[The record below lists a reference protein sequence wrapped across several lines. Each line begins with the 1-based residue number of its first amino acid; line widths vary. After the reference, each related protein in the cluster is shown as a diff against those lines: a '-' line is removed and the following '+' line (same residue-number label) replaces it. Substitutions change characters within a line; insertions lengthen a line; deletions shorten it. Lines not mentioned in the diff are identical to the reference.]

1 MATPRPRR
9 RSAPPPER
17 ALSLNEA
24 NPRPAFG
31 RANQSAYLSRPS
43 LSKPI
48 ARRNKRGFFHRAIM
62 GEPQQVSALPPPPMQ
77 YIKEYTDENIRKG
90 LAPKPPPPVKDSYM
104 MFGNQFQCDDLIIRP
119 LESQGIER
127 LHPMQFDHK
136 KELRKL
142 NMSILVN
149 FLDLLD
155 ILIRSPGSIKREEKL
170 EDLKLLFVHVHHLIN
185 EYRPHQA
192 RETLRVMME
201 VQKRQ
206 RLETAERFQKH
217 LERVVEM
224 IQNCLA
230 SLPDDLP
237 HSEGGLRVK
246 TEPMDTDDGNNC
258 IGQSEKQ
265 RERSGCKRDQVLDKD
280 AAMCSIID
288 EMT

>member
-1 MATPRPRR
+1 
-9 RSAPPPER
+9 
-17 ALSLNEA
+17 
-24 NPRPAFG
+24 
-31 RANQSAYLSRPS
+31 
-43 LSKPI
+43 
-48 ARRNKRGFFHRAIM
+48 M

-90 LAPKPPPPVKDSYM
+90 LAPKPPPPIRDSYM

-136 KELRKL
+136 RELKKL

-155 ILIRSPGSIKREEKL
+155 ILIKSPGSIKREEKL
-170 EDLKLLFVHVHHLIN
+170 EDLKLLFVHMHHLIN

-224 IQNCLA
+224 IQGCLA

-237 HSEGGLRVK
+237 QMEGGDGSGDVPRAGPAASGASCSSGQGPRMR
-246 TEPMDTDDGNNC
+246 TEPLDVEEVGASCMAAAQQDKSVC
-258 IGQSEKQ
+258 VIG
-265 RERSGCKRDQVLDKD
+265 RENSCDKD
-280 AAMCSIID
+280 ASMCSIID
-288 EMT
+288 EIA

>member
-1 MATPRPRR
+1 MA
-9 RSAPPPER
+9 
-17 ALSLNEA
+17 
-24 NPRPAFG
+24 
-31 RANQSAYLSRPS
+31 
-43 LSKPI
+43 
-48 ARRNKRGFFHRAIM
+48 
-62 GEPQQVSALPPPPMQ
+62 EPQQVSALPLPPMQ

-90 LAPKPPPPVKDSYM
+90 LAPKPPLPVKDSYM

-127 LHPMQFDHK
+127 LYPLQFDHK

-155 ILIRSPGSIKREEKL
+155 ILIRSPGSIRREEKL
-170 EDLKLLFVHVHHLIN
+170 EDLKLLFVHMHHLIN

-224 IQNCLA
+224 IQNCLGA
-230 SLPDDLP
+230 LPDDLP
-237 HSEGGLRVK
+237 LPEEVARVK
-246 TEPMDTDDGNNC
+246 TEPMDAEDNSC
-258 IGQSEKQ
+258 CVGQNEEQGESPI
-265 RERSGCKRDQVLDKD
+265 CKRETVVDKD
-280 AAMCSIID
+280 AAMCVIID

>member
-1 MATPRPRR
+1 
-9 RSAPPPER
+9 
-17 ALSLNEA
+17 
-24 NPRPAFG
+24 
-31 RANQSAYLSRPS
+31 
-43 LSKPI
+43 
-48 ARRNKRGFFHRAIM
+48 M

-77 YIKEYTDENIRKG
+77 YIKEYTDENISKG
-90 LAPKPPPPVKDSYM
+90 FAPKPPPPIRDSYM
-104 MFGNQFQCDDLIIRP
+104 MFGNHFQCDDLIIRP

-127 LHPMQFDHK
+127 LHPVQFDHK
-136 KELRKL
+136 RELKKL

-155 ILIRSPGSIKREEKL
+155 ILIKSPGSIKRAEKL
-170 EDLKLLFVHVHHLIN
+170 EDLKLLFVHMHHLIN

-206 RLETAERFQKH
+206 RLDTAERFQKH

-224 IQNCLA
+224 IQGCLA

-237 HSEGGLRVK
+237 QMEGPDTAGDETRTVLVGNCVGSSGQAPRLK
-246 TEPMDTDDGNNC
+246 TEPMDVEEAGASCMAAGHQNKSAPAIKKD
-258 IGQSEKQ
+258 KMW
-265 RERSGCKRDQVLDKD
+265 DKD

-288 EMT
+288 KIA

>member
-1 MATPRPRR
+1 M
-9 RSAPPPER
+9 S
-17 ALSLNEA
+17 
-24 NPRPAFG
+24 
-31 RANQSAYLSRPS
+31 
-43 LSKPI
+43 
-48 ARRNKRGFFHRAIM
+48 
-62 GEPQQVSALPPPPMQ
+62 EPQQVSALPPPPMQ

-90 LAPKPPPPVKDSYM
+90 VAPKPPPPIRDSYM

-127 LHPMQFDHK
+127 LHPIQFDHK
-136 KELRKL
+136 CELKKL

-155 ILIRSPGSIKREEKL
+155 ILIKSPGSIKREEKL
-170 EDLKLLFVHVHHLIN
+170 EDLKLLFVHMHHLIN

-230 SLPDDLP
+230 TLPDDLP
-237 HSEGGLRVK
+237 QQEGGAGGGGASGSGGGAAGTGGSAGGAQRPLHS
-246 TEPMDTDDGNNC
+246 EPMDTEEAG
-258 IGQSEKQ
+258 G
-265 RERSGCKRDQVLDKD
+265 SGSQMDKSAAVGAVKKDKEFDKD

>member
-1 MATPRPRR
+1 
-9 RSAPPPER
+9 
-17 ALSLNEA
+17 
-24 NPRPAFG
+24 
-31 RANQSAYLSRPS
+31 
-43 LSKPI
+43 
-48 ARRNKRGFFHRAIM
+48 M
-62 GEPQQVSALPPPPMQ
+62 GEPQQVSALPMPPMQ
-77 YIKEYTDENIRKG
+77 YIKEYTDENLRKA
-90 LAPKPPPPVKDSYM
+90 LVPKPPVPIKDSYM

-119 LESQGIER
+119 LEGQGIER

-142 NMSILVN
+142 NMSILIN

-155 ILIRSPGSIKREEKL
+155 ILIRSPGSIRREEKL
-170 EDLKLLFVHVHHLIN
+170 EDLKLLFVHMHHLIN

-217 LERVVEM
+217 LERVAEM

-237 HSEGGLRVK
+237 LPDGVAGIK
-246 TEPMDTDDGNNC
+246 TESMDMEESCMDQSDGTQE
-258 IGQSEKQ
+258 GAA
-265 RERSGCKRDQVLDKD
+265 VLKADKD
-280 AAMCSIID
+280 AVMCGYID
-288 EMT
+288 KMT

>member
-1 MATPRPRR
+1 M
-9 RSAPPPER
+9 S
-17 ALSLNEA
+17 
-24 NPRPAFG
+24 
-31 RANQSAYLSRPS
+31 
-43 LSKPI
+43 
-48 ARRNKRGFFHRAIM
+48 
-62 GEPQQVSALPPPPMQ
+62 EPQQVSALPPPPMQ

-90 LAPKPPPPVKDSYM
+90 LAPKPPPPIRDSYM

-136 KELRKL
+136 RELKKL

-155 ILIRSPGSIKREEKL
+155 ILIKSPGSIKREEKL
-170 EDLKLLFVHVHHLIN
+170 EDLKLLFVHMHHLIN

-206 RLETAERFQKH
+206 RQDTAERFQKH

-224 IQNCLA
+224 IQGCLA

-237 HSEGGLRVK
+237 QMEGPDAGDGGVSAAASFSCSFGQAPRRK
-246 TEPMDTDDGNNC
+246 TEPMDIEEAGASCMAAGHQDKSAHT
-258 IGQSEKQ
+258 S
-265 RERSGCKRDQVLDKD
+265 KRDKTWDKD
-280 AAMCSIID
+280 AALCSIID
-288 EMT
+288 EIA

>member
-1 MATPRPRR
+1 
-9 RSAPPPER
+9 
-17 ALSLNEA
+17 
-24 NPRPAFG
+24 
-31 RANQSAYLSRPS
+31 
-43 LSKPI
+43 
-48 ARRNKRGFFHRAIM
+48 M

-77 YIKEYTDENIRKG
+77 YIKEYTDENVRKG
-90 LAPKPPPPVKDSYM
+90 LAPKPPPPIRDSYM

-136 KELRKL
+136 RELKKL

-155 ILIRSPGSIKREEKL
+155 ILIKSPGSSKREEKL
-170 EDLKLLFVHVHHLIN
+170 EDLKLLFVHLHHLIN

-224 IQNCLA
+224 IQGCLA

-237 HSEGGLRVK
+237 QTEGQ
-246 TEPMDTDDGNNC
+246 DCDGTRSLPAGASGGC
-258 IGQSEKQ
+258 ASGQAPRPIDLEGASASCMAAGQ
-265 RERSGCKRDQVLDKD
+265 QDRNVSISKRDKILDKD

-288 EMT
+288 DIA

>member
-1 MATPRPRR
+1 
-9 RSAPPPER
+9 
-17 ALSLNEA
+17 
-24 NPRPAFG
+24 
-31 RANQSAYLSRPS
+31 
-43 LSKPI
+43 
-48 ARRNKRGFFHRAIM
+48 M

-77 YIKEYTDENIRKG
+77 YIKEYTDENIRKN
-90 LAPKPPPPVKDSYM
+90 LAPKPPPPIRDNYM

-136 KELRKL
+136 RELKKL

-155 ILIRSPGSIKREEKL
+155 ILIKSPGSIKREEKL
-170 EDLKLLFVHVHHLIN
+170 EDLKLLFVHMHHLIN

-224 IQNCLA
+224 IQGCLA

-237 HSEGGLRVK
+237 QMEGSDGAGDVPRTASAAAGVGTSTRQAPRMK
-246 TEPMDTDDGNNC
+246 TEPMDVEEAGSSCMASGN
-258 IGQSEKQ
+258 QDKSAPTL
-265 RERSGCKRDQVLDKD
+265 KRDKMWDKD

-288 EMT
+288 EIA

>member
-1 MATPRPRR
+1 
-9 RSAPPPER
+9 
-17 ALSLNEA
+17 
-24 NPRPAFG
+24 
-31 RANQSAYLSRPS
+31 
-43 LSKPI
+43 
-48 ARRNKRGFFHRAIM
+48 M

-90 LAPKPPPPVKDSYM
+90 LVPKPPPPIRDSYM
-104 MFGNQFQCDDLIIRP
+104 MFGNQFQCDELIIRP

-136 KELRKL
+136 RELKKL

-155 ILIRSPGSIKREEKL
+155 ILIKSPGSIKREEKL
-170 EDLKLLFVHVHHLIN
+170 EDLKLLFVHMHHLIN

-224 IQNCLA
+224 IQGCLA

-237 HSEGGLRVK
+237 QIEGPDVAGEVPRSVSAGAGVGSSGQAPWLK
-246 TEPMDTDDGNNC
+246 TEPMDVEEAGASCMAAGHQDK
-258 IGQSEKQ
+258 IIPIS
-265 RERSGCKRDQVLDKD
+265 KRDKMLDND

-288 EMT
+288 EIA